1 MVFYIEIFPLLLLI
15 RVKKFIWQRNL
26 IDMMI
31 NIILTL

>member
-1 MVFYIEIFPLLLLI
+1 MEIFPLLLLI
-15 RVKKFIWQRNL
+15 QVKKFIWQRNL